1 MAELRISP
9 EKVCYVIAT
18 ARALEAEIRPAE
30 LEDEPDTAGD
40 GDPAAVDDGEDG
52 PVFEE
57 LSAFLAAQSEE
68 ELVGLLALMWVGE
81 GDYGLDEW
89 DEALEAAADLPRR
102 RIVEQ
107 LIATPLLGDFLEE
120 GLAQFGL
127 SCEDIETGFR

>member
-1 MAELRISP
+1 MAELRINP
-9 EKVCYVIAT
+9 EKVCYVIAK
-18 ARALEAEIRPAE
+18 ARE
-30 LEDEPDTAGD
+30 LDVEVAPGELDDDLNPTGD
-40 GDPAAVDDGEDG
+40 GDPAAVDDDKDD

-68 ELVGLLALMWVGE
+68 ELESLLALMWVGE

-89 DEALEAAADLPRR
+89 DEALEAAGDMPGR
-102 RIVEQ
+102 RIAEQ

-127 SCEDIETGFR
+127 SCEEAETGFR